1 MTCLDERRL
10 IEMHFGDASADDHT
24 HVAACSDCAARLQAL
39 RRDLGRIDAVLR
51 ATPPPMRARPIA
63 WRWAPVAVA
72 AMLALAV
79 AIHRQGVL
87 TVASEDDTL
96 ALADELATTMTAD
109 AWLDDDDA
117 DRPAPVR
124 STCTWGDPLLE
135 VGCDE
140 PTVMRIAWR

>member
-10 IEMHFGDASADDHT
+10 LELHFGDASAADHT
-24 HVAACSDCAARLQAL
+24 HVATCSDCAARLQAM
-39 RRDLGRIDAVLR
+39 RRDLGRVDAVLR
-51 ATPPPMRARPIA
+51 ATPPRMRPRPVA

-79 AIHRQGVL
+79 AVHRQR
-87 TVASEDDTL
+87 TVTVVPEDDTV
-96 ALADELATTMTAD
+96 ALADELATTMVAET
-109 AWLDDDDA
+109 WFDDDDA
-117 DRPAPVR
+117 DRTETGR

-140 PTVMRIAWR
+140 PAVMRIAWR